1 MSPAPRTIEFG
12 RTTIEYRVQRRQPRT
27 SLALTVDREG
37 HVLVTTPAGTS
48 DDRIAAVVRQK
59 APWIMAQWRR
69 QARLLPQPPGRRF
82 VSGEAIVY
90 LGRTYQFKVKK
101 VNARQASLMVR
112 AGTVQ
117 FRVPA
122 HFSERTRRA
131 ECRRLLVGWLRNK
144 TAEHGERVCGRVCA
158 RLGLSP
164 VEVNVR
170 DIGRRWGSCTPSG
183 RVLLHWKSVL
193 APMPLFEYVC
203 AHEVCHILHRDH
215 SAAFRRALDRALPTW
230 RDHAA
235 RLESRGYRYDL

>member
-1 MSPAPRTIEFG
+1 MNPAPRKIEFG
-12 RTTIEYRVQRRQPRT
+12 GTTIVYRVQRRRPRT
-27 SLALTVDREG
+27 SLALTVNCQGD
-37 HVLVTTPAGTS
+37 VLVTTPVGIS
-48 DDRIAAVVRQK
+48 EDCIAAAVLQK
-59 APWIMAQWRR
+59 SPWIMAQWRR
-69 QARLLPQPPGRRF
+69 QARLLPKPPGRRF

-90 LGRTYQFKVKK
+90 LGRTYQFKVTR
-101 VNARQASLMVR
+101 VYVRQASLMVR
-112 AGTVQ
+112 TGTVL
-117 FRVPA
+117 FRVPV

-131 ECRRLLVGWLRNK
+131 ECRRLLIGWLRDK
-144 TAEHGERVCGRVCA
+144 TVQHGERVCGRICA
-158 RLGLSP
+158 LLGLSP

-193 APMPLFEYVC
+193 APMPLFEYIC

-230 RDHAA
+230 RDLAS